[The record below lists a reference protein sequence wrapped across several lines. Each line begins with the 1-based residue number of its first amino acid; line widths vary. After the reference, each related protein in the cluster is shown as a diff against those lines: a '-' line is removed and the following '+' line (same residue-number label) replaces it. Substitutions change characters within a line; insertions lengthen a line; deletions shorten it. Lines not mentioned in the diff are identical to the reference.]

1 MGMLKVSVISPEA
14 TLFEGAA
21 PSVTAPAFDGEVGIL
36 PMHAP
41 MVTTLGAGVLKVGV
55 MSGAVP
61 ALLESGVGA
70 YKKGTLAAG
79 ARLEIVVVPVK
90 VRCPDC
96 GGEAVRE
103 DSDYSCAGCG
113 SRRVEIVEGREL
125 VIEKIELET

>member
-1 MGMLKVSVISPEA
+1 MHELSLVASV
-14 TLFEGAA
+14 FEVLEEKAREHGAA
-21 PSVTAPAFDGEVGIL
+21 RVTKVVLDVGI
-36 PMHAP
+36 
-41 MVTTLGAGVLKVGV
+41 

-61 ALLESGVGA
+61 DLLESAFDA

-103 DSDYSCAGCG
+103 DADFSCACCG

>member
-1 MGMLKVSVISPEA
+1 VHELSLVASV
-14 TLFEGAA
+14 FEVLEEKAREHGAA
-21 PSVTAPAFDGEVGIL
+21 RVTKVVLDVGI
-36 PMHAP
+36 
-41 MVTTLGAGVLKVGV
+41 
-55 MSGAVP
+55 MSGAIP
-61 ALLESGVGA
+61 DLLESAFEA
-70 YKKGTLAAG
+70 YKRGTLAAG

-103 DSDYSCAGCG
+103 DADFSCAGCG